1 MIDILNMYLIQ
12 HKSINIP
19 GLGTIFI
26 EHLPATSDVGNQRI
40 LPPHFEFRFNK
51 YFDTPDKEFFSYLSY
66 QKGIADFEAIQL
78 YNQFAQDFHTAI
90 KQEDRAEWQDVGV
103 FVKNSAGDLVF
114 EPIQQTEM
122 LYAPVPAVRI
132 VRERAAHAVLV
143 GDQEKTTVEMTS
155 FLNDEKVEKPVVAAR
170 KWWLYAVILLIIATL
185 VLFFL
190 FYQKGFNITAA
201 ANRQTVALHP
211 ANSR

>member
-1 MIDILNMYLIQ
+1 MIDILNKYLIQ

-26 EHLPATSDVGNQRI
+26 EHLPATFDVVNQRI
-40 LPPHFEFRFNK
+40 LPPLFEFRFNK
-51 YFDTPDKEFFSYLSY
+51 YFDTPDKEFFSYLSFE
-66 QKGIADFEAIQL
+66 KGVADLEAVQL
-78 YNQFAQDFHTAI
+78 YNQFAQDLSAAI
-90 KQEDRAEWQDVGV
+90 KQDDRAEWLEVGV
-103 FVKNSAGDLVF
+103 FVKNSAGDLLF
-114 EPIQQTEM
+114 EPVQQTEM

-132 VRERAAHAVLV
+132 VRDRASHAVLV

-170 KWWLYAVILLIIATL
+170 KWWLYAVILLIIAVV

-201 ANRQTVALHP
+201 ANRQSVSLHLR
-211 ANSR
+211 NLR